1 MNEFGE
7 GPQGYMQFDWVLF
20 LAISILG
27 PYFGSKMC
35 AALEKTVTGKVRN
48 EKEFRSKRI
57 KSTLFSIAISYLIT
71 AKVIRL
77 ISESTTLDMTFL
89 RTGLSI
95 IIGVVIYLIVQRA
108 IYRILLLNYHKHV

>member
-1 MNEFGE
+1 
-7 GPQGYMQFDWVLF
+7 MQFDWVLF

-57 KSTLFSIAISYLIT
+57 KSTLFSIAISYLST
-71 AKVIRL
+71 VKVVKI
-77 ISESTTLDMTFL
+77 ISENLAMDIPFF

-95 IIGVVIYLIVQRA
+95 VIGVVIYLIVQRA
-108 IYRILLLNYHKHV
+108 IYRILLLNYRKHV